1 MTFESKKK
9 NCIST
14 GTSPLFCNLAEGG
27 RVIYTINLVM
37 TLSVSAVILIVS
49 LVLLST
55 AKKKPNE
62 TEDQKQQREGQKVA
76 AVIGIVGALLFS
88 IPTAVMWWL
97 VQKFDIIA
105 VISIA
110 FFIISAIGS
119 VVAGSRF
126 ANVVTKAMSPCSD
139 DDCKNN
145 RPCVDSNKATGV
157 CKKTGNECKCTPV
170 QPKKEKYTP
179 LEEMSPEQLKST
191 AKGILSKDACKKL
204 TPTFCWDHKR
214 NVCLP
219 FAFEVLNDDCY

>member
-1 MTFESKKK
+1 
-9 NCIST
+9 
-14 GTSPLFCNLAEGG
+14 
-27 RVIYTINLVM
+27 M
-37 TLSVSAVILIVS
+37 TLSVSAIILIVS
-49 LVLLST
+49 LVLLSA

-62 TEDQKQQREGQKVA
+62 TEEQKQQREGQKVA
-76 AVIGIVGALLFS
+76 AIIGIVGALLFS

-119 VVAGSRF
+119 VVAG
-126 ANVVTKAMSPCSD
+126 
-139 DDCKNN
+139 
-145 RPCVDSNKATGV
+145 NKVMGV

-191 AKGILSKDACKKL
+191 AKGISSENVCKAL
-204 TPTFCWDHKR
+204 RPTFCWDHKR

-219 FAFEVLNDDCY
+219 FPLEVLNDDCY